1 MGERKTP
8 GGKVAGVVS
17 ADKVK
22 GSKPMD
28 KVREMPSPKKALQGA
43 TKNALKVPGARKI
56 LYGLTFANLIRVL
69 RMIVNRLGARVLP
82 IVALIFGGW
91 LFRRI
96 RRRK

>member
-8 GGKVAGVVS
+8 GSKVAGAVS
-17 ADKVK
+17 ADKIK

-28 KVREMPSPKKALQGA
+28 KMREMPSPKNALQGV
-43 TKNALKVPGARKI
+43 TKNALRVPGVRKV

-69 RMIVNRLGARVLP
+69 RMIVNRIGARVLP
-82 IVALIFGGW
+82 IVALILGGW